1 MAAKRS
7 WGVNQQQKQ
16 PEPNL
21 SRVRKAARAEVGVKK
36 TGKKQPSKL
45 DKQKSLSSTQSRTST
60 FSTGKTRAVKRSHA
74 ATYTLAMSEDNES
87 LVAAPYSAK

>member
-1 MAAKRS
+1 AAKRS
-7 WGVNQQQKQ
+7 WGVNQQQKE

-45 DKQKSLSSTQSRTST
+45 DKQKSPSSAQSRTST
-60 FSTGKTRAVKRSHA
+60 SSTGKTRAVKRSHA
-74 ATYTLAMSEDNES
+74 ATYTLDMFENNEP
-87 LVAAPYSAK
+87 LVAAPSSAK